1 MAFLFKKKKTPAELL
16 RENKRMLDKAIR
28 ELDRERIGLQNQDKK
43 LIAEIKKMAK
53 ANQMESVK
61 VMAKSLVRNRH
72 AITKMYQL
80 KSQLQAVSLRMATLK
95 STQAMSEAMR
105 GATRAM
111 GAMNRQMNM
120 PALQK
125 IMRDF
130 EMQNERMEMTSDVMG
145 DAIDDAFEGEDE
157 EGETEELVN
166 SVLDEIGIDLNS
178 TLLTAPGRTAAQP
191 VQQEA
196 MPQAI
201 GETGGGGGL
210 PSPPR
215 GGPPPGGPPAG
226 GGGRGGGGGGA
237 GMGVPAETGGGG
249 GGDGIDDD
257 LQERLNN
264 LRRS

>member
-1 MAFLFKKKKTPAELL
+1 MSFLFKKKKTPAELL

-28 ELDRERIGLQNQDKK
+28 ELDRERMGLQNQEKK

-80 KSQLQAVSLRMATLK
+80 KSQLQAVSLRMATVK

-105 GATRAM
+105 GATKAM
-111 GAMNRQMNM
+111 GAMNRQMNL

-178 TLLTAPGRTAAQP
+178 SLVSAPGRAAAEPAQQQKTA
-191 VQQEA
+191 
-196 MPQAI
+196 PQAI
-201 GETGGGGGL
+201 GMDSGGGGGGGGHRGGHGGNDNGSDGHGSGGGGGGL
-210 PSPPR
+210 
-215 GGPPPGGPPAG
+215 
-226 GGGRGGGGGGA
+226 GA
-237 GMGVPAETGGGG
+237 PE
-249 GGDGIDDD
+249 GDGIDDD
-257 LQERLNN
+257 LQARLDN
-264 LRRS
+264 LRRQ